1 MHNVLTD
8 IPGKPG
14 RFWGDHTTLVGPT
27 KPPSWLLKRVGNRW
41 AHNLTGAVA
50 ALRMFGRRGQCH
62 GVVTDGGSSGM
73 LFAWLQAI
81 CPWGRKPHVMIDC
94 LWNQSPHPLAH
105 WLKKVRVHLAARSV
119 DRFVVWSSHEV
130 EDFAQAFDLPRE
142 KLQFVPFHTT
152 LHDYDYEVRDDGY
165 IFAGGN
171 SDRDY
176 RTLVEAV
183 RPLATPT
190 WIATTR
196 PDLLSGVGVPKCV
209 RVEGTTVDGFRRA
222 MAAARLV
229 VVPMQKGT
237 LRSGGQQTLLNAM
250 LMGKPTIAVGRRWAS
265 DYIDDGVNGLIV
277 DYEDAEGMRMA
288 VRRLLDDPD
297 GARRMGEQARA
308 RAADFT
314 TQRCMETVYN
324 LVKHAGAEAA
334 RGRAAAPSLVPGD
347 LT

>member
-1 MHNVLTD
+1 MNDVLTD
-8 IPGKPG
+8 IPGKVG

-27 KPPSWLLKRVGNRW
+27 KPPAWLLKWAGSRW
-41 AHNLTGAVA
+41 AHNLTGFVA
-50 ALRMFGRRGQCH
+50 GLRLFARRGRCH

-73 LFAWLQAI
+73 IFAWLQAL

-94 LWNQSPHPLAH
+94 LWDRSPRPLAH
-105 WLKKVRVHLAARSV
+105 WFKKVRVHLAARSV
-119 DRFVVWSSHEV
+119 ERFVVWSSHEV
-130 EDFAQAFDLPRE
+130 EDFARAFDLPRE

-183 RPLATPT
+183 RPLAAPT
-190 WIATTR
+190 WIATTK
-196 PDLLSGVGVPKCV
+196 PGLLSGVEVPGCV

-229 VVPMQKGT
+229 VVPMRKGT

-250 LMGKPTIAVGRRWAS
+250 LMGKPTIAVGRRWAG
-265 DYIDDGVNGLIV
+265 DYIDDGVNGMIA
-277 DYEDAEGMRMA
+277 DYEDAQGMREA
-288 VRRLLDDPD
+288 IHKVLNDLES
-297 GARRMGEQARA
+297 ARRMGEQARA

-314 TQRCMETVYN
+314 TQRCMETIYN
-324 LVKHAGAEAA
+324 LVTQRIHQPRAQASRREKPLACV
-334 RGRAAAPSLVPGD
+334 RG
-347 LT
+347 